1 MKNDGIIETPIQYII
16 AIVIASLTI
25 SAISLALYKTWKDYR
40 AEETEKE
47 VKKIISEASLM
58 AAQAEEG
65 TKKSL
70 ELNLGKDVSFV
81 EIKNNS
87 IRIIMRW
94 NENRILYSDVK
105 LKCDDRI
112 YPGKN
117 LLSLELKK
125 EVEEKYV
132 EIQIER

>member
-1 MKNDGIIETPIQYII
+1 MKNKGILEMPIQYII

-25 SAISLALYKTWKDYR
+25 SAISLVLYKNWKNYR
-40 AEETEKE
+40 IEEAEKE
-47 VKKIISEASLM
+47 IKKIINEASLM

-70 ELNLGKDVSFV
+70 ELNLGKDVNFV

-105 LKCDDRI
+105 LKCEDRI

-117 LLSLELKK
+117 LLRMELKR
-125 EVEEKYV
+125 EEEKYV